1 MTGVDEAV
9 NSLKQVVLELEQKM
23 QSRTVRGVE
32 QLQQTDE
39 LKTALS
45 RQHELEE
52 ALLSVTN
59 SLDSIIGKLID
70 LAEDCSLA
78 QVDVSVNGQS
88 YRIACEDGQED
99 RLVDLAAMVDE
110 KVIELVNQIGQV
122 GSNRLLVMAAL
133 IIADE
138 LVDLKNEVGS
148 SRELEDK
155 IKQEDMVLT
164 LQEITKRIENIADE
178 VEQA

>member
-1 MTGVDEAV
+1 M
-9 NSLKQVVLELEQKM
+9 
-23 QSRTVRGVE
+23 
-32 QLQQTDE
+32 
-39 LKTALS
+39 
-45 RQHELEE
+45 
-52 ALLSVTN
+52 
-59 SLDSIIGKLID
+59 
-70 LAEDCSLA
+70 A

-110 KVIELVNQIGQV
+110 KVLGLVNQIGQV

-138 LVDLKNEVGS
+138 LVDLKNEAGS
-148 SRELEDK
+148 SQELKDNTN
-155 IKQEDMVLT
+155 QQDTVVA
-164 LQEITKRIENIADE
+164 LQEITKRIENIADQ

>member
-1 MTGVDEAV
+1 M
-9 NSLKQVVLELEQKM
+9 
-23 QSRTVRGVE
+23 
-32 QLQQTDE
+32 
-39 LKTALS
+39 
-45 RQHELEE
+45 
-52 ALLSVTN
+52 
-59 SLDSIIGKLID
+59 
-70 LAEDCSLA
+70 A

-88 YRIACEDGQED
+88 YRIACEDGQEG

-110 KVIELVNQIGQV
+110 KVIGLVNQIGQV

-148 SRELEDK
+148 SRELEDN
-155 IKQEDMVLT
+155 IEQEDMVLT

>member
-1 MTGVDEAV
+1 M
-9 NSLKQVVLELEQKM
+9 
-23 QSRTVRGVE
+23 
-32 QLQQTDE
+32 
-39 LKTALS
+39 
-45 RQHELEE
+45 
-52 ALLSVTN
+52 
-59 SLDSIIGKLID
+59 
-70 LAEDCSLA
+70 A

-110 KVIELVNQIGQV
+110 KVIGLVNQIGQV

-138 LVDLKNEVGS
+138 LVDLKNEAGS
-148 SRELEDK
+148 SKELEDNTN
-155 IKQEDMVLT
+155 QQDTVLA
-164 LQEITKRIENIADE
+164 LQEITKRIENIADQ

>member
-1 MTGVDEAV
+1 M
-9 NSLKQVVLELEQKM
+9 
-23 QSRTVRGVE
+23 
-32 QLQQTDE
+32 
-39 LKTALS
+39 
-45 RQHELEE
+45 
-52 ALLSVTN
+52 
-59 SLDSIIGKLID
+59 
-70 LAEDCSLA
+70 A

-110 KVIELVNQIGQV
+110 KVLELVNQIGQV

-138 LVDLKNEVGS
+138 LVDLKNEAGS
-148 SRELEDK
+148 SQELEDNTN
-155 IKQEDMVLT
+155 QQDTVLA
-164 LQEITKRIENIADE
+164 LQEITKRIENIADQ

>member
-1 MTGVDEAV
+1 M
-9 NSLKQVVLELEQKM
+9 
-23 QSRTVRGVE
+23 
-32 QLQQTDE
+32 
-39 LKTALS
+39 
-45 RQHELEE
+45 
-52 ALLSVTN
+52 
-59 SLDSIIGKLID
+59 
-70 LAEDCSLA
+70 A

-110 KVIELVNQIGQV
+110 KVIGLVNQIGQV

-138 LVDLKNEVGS
+138 LVDLKNEAGS
-148 SRELEDK
+148 SQELEDNTN
-155 IKQEDMVLT
+155 QQDTVLA
-164 LQEITKRIENIADE
+164 LQEITKKIENIADQ

>member
-1 MTGVDEAV
+1 M
-9 NSLKQVVLELEQKM
+9 
-23 QSRTVRGVE
+23 
-32 QLQQTDE
+32 
-39 LKTALS
+39 
-45 RQHELEE
+45 
-52 ALLSVTN
+52 
-59 SLDSIIGKLID
+59 
-70 LAEDCSLA
+70 A

-110 KVIELVNQIGQV
+110 KVLELVNQIGQV

-138 LVDLKNEVGS
+138 LVDLKNEAGS
-148 SRELEDK
+148 PQELEDNTN
-155 IKQEDMVLT
+155 QQDTVLA
-164 LQEITKRIENIADE
+164 LQEITKRIENIADQ

>member
-1 MTGVDEAV
+1 M
-9 NSLKQVVLELEQKM
+9 
-23 QSRTVRGVE
+23 
-32 QLQQTDE
+32 
-39 LKTALS
+39 
-45 RQHELEE
+45 
-52 ALLSVTN
+52 
-59 SLDSIIGKLID
+59 
-70 LAEDCSLA
+70 A

-110 KVIELVNQIGQV
+110 KVLGLVNQIGQV

-138 LVDLKNEVGS
+138 LVDLKNEAGS
-148 SRELEDK
+148 PQELKDNTN
-155 IKQEDMVLT
+155 KQDTVLA
-164 LQEITKRIENIADE
+164 LQEITKKIENIADQ

>member
-1 MTGVDEAV
+1 
-9 NSLKQVVLELEQKM
+9 
-23 QSRTVRGVE
+23 
-32 QLQQTDE
+32 
-39 LKTALS
+39 
-45 RQHELEE
+45 
-52 ALLSVTN
+52 
-59 SLDSIIGKLID
+59 
-70 LAEDCSLA
+70 LA

-110 KVIELVNQIGQV
+110 KVIGLVNQIGQV

-138 LVDLKNEVGS
+138 LVDLKNEAGS
-148 SRELEDK
+148 SQELEDNTN
-155 IKQEDMVLT
+155 QQDTVLA
-164 LQEITKRIENIADE
+164 LQEITKRIENIADQ

>member
-1 MTGVDEAV
+1 M
-9 NSLKQVVLELEQKM
+9 
-23 QSRTVRGVE
+23 
-32 QLQQTDE
+32 
-39 LKTALS
+39 
-45 RQHELEE
+45 
-52 ALLSVTN
+52 
-59 SLDSIIGKLID
+59 
-70 LAEDCSLA
+70 A

-110 KVIELVNQIGQV
+110 KVLGLVNQIGQV

-138 LVDLKNEVGS
+138 LVDLKNEAGS
-148 SRELEDK
+148 SQELEDNTN
-155 IKQEDMVLT
+155 QQDTVLA
-164 LQEITKRIENIADE
+164 LQEITKRIENIADQ

>member
-1 MTGVDEAV
+1 M
-9 NSLKQVVLELEQKM
+9 
-23 QSRTVRGVE
+23 
-32 QLQQTDE
+32 
-39 LKTALS
+39 
-45 RQHELEE
+45 
-52 ALLSVTN
+52 
-59 SLDSIIGKLID
+59 
-70 LAEDCSLA
+70 A

-110 KVIELVNQIGQV
+110 KVIGLVNQIGQV

-148 SRELEDK
+148 SRELEDN

>member
-1 MTGVDEAV
+1 M
-9 NSLKQVVLELEQKM
+9 
-23 QSRTVRGVE
+23 
-32 QLQQTDE
+32 
-39 LKTALS
+39 
-45 RQHELEE
+45 
-52 ALLSVTN
+52 
-59 SLDSIIGKLID
+59 
-70 LAEDCSLA
+70 A

-110 KVIELVNQIGQV
+110 KVLDLVNQIGQV

-138 LVDLKNEVGS
+138 LVDLKNEAGS
-148 SRELEDK
+148 SQELADNSN
-155 IKQEDMVLT
+155 QQDTVLA
-164 LQEITKRIENIADE
+164 LQEITKRIENIADQ